1 MTITIKDLAE
11 MARVSTGTVS
21 RVINGG
27 PGVGEETRK
36 RILKLIKELDYQ
48 PNASA
53 HGLAAKRSGN
63 IGVIIPHTG
72 GYSMA
77 TAYWPGLLT
86 AITERAAAQ
95 NYNVLLSTARSE
107 EDVASAYQSILK
119 GRRID
124 GLIIGAEQF
133 GDKQLAEL
141 LLKDF
146 PFVMVGKS
154 VSISHYYVD
163 VDNAG
168 GARRMTEHLIG
179 LGHRRIAM
187 LAGPEHYPSVIARVG
202 GFRQAMAAAGLDPGL
217 VYHCPYWTLRAGEIS
232 REIIRSGIGVTAIF
246 AAAGDLVTGVLQAAR
261 EEGLRLPEDL
271 GVATFDDHPLYN
283 YFAPAISAV
292 RQPIAA
298 LGEAAAVQLFRLMHG
313 EIPEEKGIVLPT
325 ELVIRA
331 SCGRPGLKTE
341 AGRVAPETTS

>member
-53 HGLAAKRSGN
+53 QGLAGKRSNN

-72 GYSMA
+72 GYSMSS
-77 TAYWPGLLT
+77 AYWPNLLT
-86 AITERAAAQ
+86 AITEKAAS
-95 NYNVLLSTARSE
+95 NDYNVLLSTARSE
-107 EDVASAYQSILK
+107 EDVDSAYKSILK

-124 GLIIGAEQF
+124 GLIVGAEQF

-141 LLKDF
+141 LVKDF
-146 PFVMVGKS
+146 PFVMVGRS

-179 LGHRRIAM
+179 LGHRKIAM
-187 LAGPEHYPSVIARVG
+187 LAGPENYPSVTSRVA
-202 GFRQAMAAAGLDPGL
+202 GFTEVMAGAGLDSSH
-217 VYHCPYWTLRAGEIS
+217 VYYCPYWTERARQIT
-232 REIIRSGIGVTAIF
+232 REIVRGKTGITAVF
-246 AAAGDLVTGVLQAAR
+246 AAAGDLIAAVLKVAK
-261 EEGLRLPEDL
+261 EERLRLPDDL
-271 GVATFDDHPLYN
+271 SVVSFDDHPLYE
-283 YFAPAISAV
+283 YFSPAITAIC
-292 RQPIAA
+292 QPTTL
-298 LGEAAAVQLFRLMHG
+298 LGETVANQLFRLLEG
-313 EIPEEKGIVLPT
+313 KSPEEKEIILPT
-325 ELVIRA
+325 EIVIRE
-331 SCGRPGLKTE
+331 SCGGKR
-341 AGRVAPETTS
+341 AAETARQ